1 MPWLLALGCLL
12 LACSTTKTPL
22 SAQAQ
27 QAARV
32 ENVVKELQEQM
43 NRRNQPR
50 ILSLLAPP
58 LEGNREFADDL
69 AALFR
74 RADPLRAVFVI
85 ERVWLLQPEMVRLD
99 LHWTLH
105 GDLKPDDDG
114 PAPEAGGPATA
125 VGSPRGFTTS
135 GTARFIFA
143 GKEPRLSAVQGDNPF
158 SPTFDRSP
166 LP

>member
-32 ENVVKELQEQM
+32 ESVVKELQEQM

-58 LEGNREFADDL
+58 LEGDREFADDL
-69 AALFR
+69 AALFQ

-105 GDLKPDDDG
+105 ANLKPSGDT
-114 PAPEAGGPATA
+114 PA
-125 VGSPRGFTTS
+125 VGSRQGSTTS

-143 GKEPRLSAVQGDNPF
+143 GKEPRLSAVQGDSPF